1 MTDLICSVMKAAVSS
16 VSYQADDNAI
26 TLTGTAGEGA
36 VNDSF

>member
-1 MTDLICSVMKAAVSS
+1 MCSVMKAAVSS

-26 TLTGTAGEGA
+26 NTLTGTTGEGA